1 MKKTLVLGA
10 SPNPARYAYLAVRR
24 LKLLGHE
31 VVAVGAKEG
40 NIDGVP
46 ILTGMPPLEDIHT
59 VTLYLNPFRQ
69 TEYYDYILGELKPA
83 RLIFNPGTE
92 NYAFMHRAK
101 LEGVEVL
108 EACTLV
114 MISTGEY

>member
-1 MKKTLVLGA
+1 MKKTLVIGA
-10 SPNPARYAYLAVRR
+10 TPNPARYAYLAVRR
-24 LKLLGHE
+24 LKQLGHE
-31 VVAVGAKEG
+31 VIALGIRDGE
-40 NIDGVP
+40 IDGVP
-46 ILTGMPPLEDIHT
+46 ILKGKPELEGIHT

-69 TEYYDYILGELKPA
+69 EEYYDYLLDLKPE

-108 EACTLV
+108 DACTLV
-114 MISTGEY
+114 LLSTGQY